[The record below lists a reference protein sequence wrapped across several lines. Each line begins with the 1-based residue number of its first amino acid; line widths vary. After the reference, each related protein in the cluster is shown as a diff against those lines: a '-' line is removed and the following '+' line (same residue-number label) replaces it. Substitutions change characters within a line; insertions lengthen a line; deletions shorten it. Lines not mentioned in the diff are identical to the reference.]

1 MKVGNWDMVSLTG
14 NKKTRL
20 TDPIKVS
27 SIIAYRDNQ
36 RVVLHRVEKIND
48 DGTREVFIIKVSP
61 KILNTDH

>member
-14 NKKTRL
+14 NKKTRQS
-20 TDPIKVS
+20 DPIKVS